1 MANKLFPLIS
11 ETASATLTLE
21 IDAASTAKTVDFE
34 VDSRTVLINAQ
45 GADSAPTYTVNL
57 RGPEGLVFFVDITSL
72 NSNSGSAAAAAV
84 IFSRGANTLTLDAA
98 NEAASVLLT
107 KDGLQSASDLDL
119 IGTNANSPTFA

>member
-1 MANKLFPLIS
+1 MANKLFPLFS

-21 IDAASTAKTVDFE
+21 IDSGSTAKTVDFE

-72 NSNSGSAAAAAV
+72 NSNTGSAAAAAV

>member
-21 IDAASTAKTVDFE
+21 IAATSTAKTVDFE
-34 VDSRTVLINAQ
+34 VDSRTVSINAQ

-57 RGPEGLVFFVDITSL
+57 RGPEGLIFFINVTSL

-84 IFSRGANTLTLDAA
+84 VFSRGSNSVTLDAT
-98 NEAASVLLT
+98 NETASVLLT
-107 KDGLQSASDLDL
+107 KDGLQSASDLDI